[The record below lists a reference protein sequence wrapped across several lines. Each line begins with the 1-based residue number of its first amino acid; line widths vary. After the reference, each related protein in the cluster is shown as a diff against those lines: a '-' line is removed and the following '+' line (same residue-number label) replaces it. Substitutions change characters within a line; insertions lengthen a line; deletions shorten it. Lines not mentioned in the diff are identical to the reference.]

1 MKILISNTSENPLY
15 QQIKDQIKDAI
26 LKEELV
32 EGDPLPSIRAFANDL
47 SVSVLTIRR
56 VYEELEKSVDRDVI
70 YQYIQ
75 HRTAAKDFANY
86 LELYYKYKTDYK
98 VGDLLEGKWDAVTLQ
113 KIRSAPFDEHLSII
127 SLLNGKLGGL
137 FRECYEQ
144 DAYVGKLYGYLTR
157 WRDSQEALT
166 LEDIQKTARRDLKEQ
181 KCAELLTKEQ
191 EHTMIRVID
200 TLTRF
205 TTLLKG
211 DSTVKESDKVR
222 EMFGEEKQELD
233 ILTDHISKELE
244 NAFLFLEAAFGES
257 QEMVAFVTELNANY
271 YGIWFIQENGCD
283 LYYRYNKGLLFDE
296 RRQGVIR
303 QMDEMESM
311 FNLGIR

>member
-1 MKILISNTSENPLY
+1 MIW
-15 QQIKDQIKDAI
+15 
-26 LKEELV
+26 
-32 EGDPLPSIRAFANDL
+32 
-47 SVSVLTIRR
+47 

-75 HRTAAKDFANY
+75 HRPAAKDFAKY

-127 SLLNGKLGGL
+127 SLLNSKLGGL
-137 FRECYEQ
+137 CRECYAQ
-144 DAYVGKLYGYLTR
+144 DAYDGKLYGYLTR

-271 YGIWFIQENGCD
+271 YGIWFVQENGCD